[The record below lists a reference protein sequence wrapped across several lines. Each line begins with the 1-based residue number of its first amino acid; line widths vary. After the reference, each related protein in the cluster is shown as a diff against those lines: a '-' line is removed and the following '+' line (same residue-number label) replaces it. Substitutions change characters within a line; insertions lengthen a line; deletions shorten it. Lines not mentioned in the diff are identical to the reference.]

1 MAQQKSADQTEKP
14 TPKRLKDA
22 RKQGQV
28 HRSQDLTK
36 TVSILVW
43 LLMFWLMG
51 GYLLAHIV
59 DVFALA
65 FNHMGSTDPLQLLA
79 DLRSAALL
87 FVRGLLPFL
96 IIASVIGLM
105 LEFLQVGPVLA
116 LERVKPKLSHLNP
129 AEGLKRVFSQE
140 NLVEVVKAVI
150 KTGAMFGIVL
160 AVALSLLDQYLALP
174 MGEPAD
180 MLQVY
185 WHGVVWIVIWTV
197 FVFFFISVIDAVYQ
211 RFAFMKNLMMSR
223 RDVRQ
228 EQRDTEGDPHV
239 KGRRKELH
247 REWSQQN
254 MVAAVRSSNVVVTN
268 PTHIAV
274 ALYYDRDETDLPVVT
289 AKGEDY
295 DAQLMREAAEEAGV
309 PIMQNVAL
317 ARGLHDK
324 VEVEHYISDE
334 FFEAVAEVLYWA
346 ENVQPGER

>member
-1 MAQQKSADQTEKP
+1 MAQQKNADQTEKP

-51 GYLLAHIV
+51 GYLLAHII

-65 FNHMGSTDPLQLLA
+65 FGHMGTTDPSQLLA
-79 DLRSAALL
+79 DLRAAALL
-87 FVRGLLPFL
+87 FLRGLLPFL
-96 IIASVIGLM
+96 IIASVIGLIV
-105 LEFLQVGPVLA
+105 EFLQVGPVLA

-140 NLVEVVKAVI
+140 NLVEVVKAVL
-150 KTGAMFGIVL
+150 KTVAMFGIVL
-160 AVALSLLDQYLALP
+160 AVALSLMDQYLALAH
-174 MGEPAD
+174 GEPAD

-185 WHGVVWIVIWTV
+185 WHGVVWIAVWTV
-197 FVFFFISVIDAVYQ
+197 FVFFFISVVDAVYQ

-239 KGRRKELH
+239 KGKRKELH

-295 DAQLMREAAEEAGV
+295 DAQLMREAAEEADV
-309 PIMQNVAL
+309 PIMQNVEL

-324 VEVEHYISDE
+324 VEVEHYISEE